1 MKVST
6 TVLDGVLLF
15 ELEAYSDARG
25 SFTEL
30 FVQKRYAEAG
40 MTQLFVQDNWSVSG
54 KGVLR
59 GLHFQ
64 KQHPQGKLVTV
75 CQGHILDV
83 VADVDPDSATFGQYI
98 AVNLHGMQEVGR
110 GRNKE
115 IGMQQLWIPP
125 GYAHG
130 FCVLSDQASVLYK
143 CTQIYHPEDEAGVVW
158 HDADLAIDWPLS
170 SPVVSEKDKALP
182 TLQQWAE
189 QCARVNRNEV

>member
-98 AVNLHGMQEVGR
+98 AVELHGVDEGKGV
-110 GRNKE
+110 
-115 IGMQQLWIPP
+115 QQLWIPP

-130 FCVLSDQASVLYK
+130 FCVMSDQASVFYK
-143 CTQIYHPEDEAGVVW
+143 CTQTYHPEDETGIVW
-158 HDADLAIDWPLS
+158 HDADLAIDWPVS
-170 SPVVSEKDKALP
+170 SPVVSEKDQQLP